1 MQTGGAVSGWTAFD
15 VEQVPMLVVALPRI
29 GMSGVAAAAMIMPD
43 EGIDTENA
51 LQSGKRSSRRILSR
65 VATI

>member
-1 MQTGGAVSGWTAFD
+1 MQTGGAVSGWTVFD
-15 VEQVPMLVVALPRI
+15 VEQVPMLVVALPRK
-29 GMSGVAAAAMIMPD
+29 GVSRVAAAAMIMPD

-51 LQSGKRSSRRILSR
+51 LPSGRSSGRILSR

>member
-15 VEQVPMLVVALPRI
+15 VEQVPMLVVALSR
-29 GMSGVAAAAMIMPD
+29 VAAVAMMMPD

-51 LQSGKRSSRRILSR
+51 LQSGKCSSGRILSR
-65 VATI
+65 VTTI